1 MRQGGCFVNPE
12 LLIRVSDSEMDMNR
26 DAGAQARGSKM
37 SGVVAVALSWLAPR
51 SIALR
56 SNASRSIET
65 PRRSV
70 DRQLEPFRDL
80 ERFSSPWE

>member
-1 MRQGGCFVNPE
+1 VNTE
-12 LLIRVSDSEMDMNR
+12 VLIRVSDAEMDMNR
-26 DAGAQARGSKM
+26 DVGRQPRPKMWGA
-37 SGVVAVALSWLAPR
+37 VAAALSWLAPR
-51 SIALR
+51 STAEVR
-56 SNASRSIET
+56 SRASRSIET